1 MKIDPLPMNMSN
13 TLVIFAREVE
23 VGGEEEICLFGE
35 ARFGSW
41 IYQESFVGGVQ
52 QDFRSV
58 LFVEAI

>member
-41 IYQESFVGGVQ
+41 VYQENFAG
-52 QDFRSV
+52 SV
-58 LFVEAI
+58 